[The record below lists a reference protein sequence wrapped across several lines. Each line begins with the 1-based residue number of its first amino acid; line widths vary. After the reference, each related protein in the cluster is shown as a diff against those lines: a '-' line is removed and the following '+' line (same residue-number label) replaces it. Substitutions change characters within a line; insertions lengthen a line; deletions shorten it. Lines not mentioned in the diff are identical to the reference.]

1 MDEGFWRQ
9 TSDNKLVSAAKS
21 DHPVP
26 TGHDFV
32 LTSTIAAAYT
42 GTIWQDGTWDGT
54 TYTPPTD
61 IILVYDDSTEAGEV
75 QVAAETMLATLE
87 SGAEFI
93 RDNRTLWPQQQIE
106 WALTGIHW
114 QIVNAARIA
123 LNTTRTVAYRVKFCE
138 EAASWP
144 SSATGGGPL
153 TYVDDFATMITEA
166 PGEKFSWVDPDE
178 DPPARTTTM
187 PAPTTNSTH
196 DQRRGRAEHIQVT
209 GKGMAR

>member
-1 MDEGFWRQ
+1 M
-9 TSDNKLVSAAKS
+9 
-21 DHPVP
+21 P

-42 GTIWQDGTWDGT
+42 GEIWQDGTWDDT
-54 TYTPPTD
+54 TYTPPTN
-61 IILVYDDSTEAGEV
+61 ILLVYDDTTEAGEV

-87 SGAEFI
+87 SGSEFI

-123 LNTTRTVAYRVKFCE
+123 LNATRPVAHRVKFCE

-153 TYVDDFATMITEA
+153 TYVDNFGDTAITEA
-166 PGEKFSWVDPDE
+166 PGEKFSWVNPNV
-178 DPPARTTTM
+178 DPPVRVSTMSAYDEFDTTTNVED
-187 PAPTTNSTH
+187 APSTGKLL
-196 DQRRGRAEHIQVT
+196 GRAWLDDIT
-209 GKGMAR
+209 A